1 MMDGRGQ
8 VSLEYLLIFSVSLIA
23 VIVFTMPLLENVMD
37 TTFDISDSIKVK
49 SDLSKIS
56 DAIKRVYG
64 QGQGSKQTIYLDIDK
79 PVRIKVSDKYVSSE
93 IKLKDNQQKK
103 IKISVDSKLKTSSL
117 KLSKGEKIFVVEWP
131 ENSENMIIYEK

>member
-23 VIVFTMPLLENVMD
+23 VIVFTMSLLENVMD

-93 IKLKDNQQKK
+93 ITLKDNQQKE

>member
-93 IKLKDNQQKK
+93 ITLKDNQQKE